1 MIQEQIDR
9 LYRLRP
15 FQPFEMSLTDQRTL
29 RVENLD
35 FVSLASD
42 RTTITVYKLPDEAE
56 VIAVEMIVSLR
67 FREPELMLHLESRDV

>member
-1 MIQEQIDR
+1 MIQEQIGR

-15 FQPFEMSLTDQRTL
+15 FQPCEMSLIDQRIL

-56 VIAVEMIVSLR
+56 VIAVEMIVSLK